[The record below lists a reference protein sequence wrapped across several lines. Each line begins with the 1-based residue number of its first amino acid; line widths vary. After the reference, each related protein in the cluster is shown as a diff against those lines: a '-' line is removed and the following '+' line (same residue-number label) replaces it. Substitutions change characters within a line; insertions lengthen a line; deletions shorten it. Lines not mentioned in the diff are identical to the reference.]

1 MLLYG
6 DTPPSGE
13 PTLELVR
20 RPLPADGDRSSAA
33 HEILER
39 LLDRWGWTGAV
50 EPAEACVDAV
60 LASFGDGPGA
70 AGSPSSSGGGDVAQD
85 DGMPTTLE
93 LVAFRRAHQV
103 TVEVHYCG
111 TRSAVAHTAP
121 VADAQASL
129 WGVRP
134 LQDGEAVWFEFR

>member
-20 RPLPADGDRSSAA
+20 RPLPASGDTTSAA

-60 LASFGDGPGA
+60 LGGFDDDT
-70 AGSPSSSGGGDVAQD
+70 GGGDGGEA
-85 DGMPTTLE
+85 PSALE

-103 TVEVHYCG
+103 TVEVHHFG
-111 TRSAVAHTAP
+111 SRSAVPRTAA
-121 VADAQASL
+121 VADARAAL

>member
-20 RPLPADGDRSSAA
+20 RPLPADGDRCGAA

-39 LLDRWGWTGAV
+39 LLDRWGWSGAV
-50 EPAEACVDAV
+50 VPAEACVDAV
-60 LASFGDGPGA
+60 LGSFEPGPDGTDSEA
-70 AGSPSSSGGGDVAQD
+70 PSA
-85 DGMPTTLE
+85 LE

-111 TRSAVAHTAP
+111 TRSAVPQTAP

>member
-20 RPLPADGDRSSAA
+20 RPLPAEGDCSSAA

-39 LLDRWGWTGAV
+39 LLERWGWSGALDS
-50 EPAEACVDAV
+50 AEACVDAV
-60 LASFGDGPGA
+60 LDFGDDVRDGDA
-70 AGSPSSSGGGDVAQD
+70 AAPSAV
-85 DGMPTTLE
+85 E

-103 TVEVHYCG
+103 TVEVHHSAA
-111 TRSAVAHTAP
+111 RSAVPRTAP
-121 VADAQASL
+121 VADARAAL

>member
-6 DTPPSGE
+6 DEPPSGE

-20 RPLPADGDRSSAA
+20 RPLPPEADPSTAA

-39 LLDRWGWTGAV
+39 LLDRWGWNGAV

-60 LASFGDGPGA
+60 L
-70 AGSPSSSGGGDVAQD
+70 GSLDNADAVVGEDAPQAV
-85 DGMPTTLE
+85 E

-103 TVEVHYCG
+103 TVEVHHFG
-111 TRSAVAHTAP
+111 SRSAVPRTAP

>member
-20 RPLPADGDRSSAA
+20 RALPPAGDCTSVA
-33 HEILER
+33 HEVLER
-39 LLDRWGWTGAV
+39 LLDRWGWSGAL

-60 LASFGDGPGA
+60 LDFGEEGPGD
-70 AGSPSSSGGGDVAQD
+70 AGGAPSSI
-85 DGMPTTLE
+85 E
-93 LVAFRRAHQV
+93 LVAFRRAHRV
-103 TVEVHYCG
+103 TVEVHHSAS
-111 TRSAVAHTAP
+111 RSAAPRTAP
-121 VADAQASL
+121 IADARAAL